1 MEEEIFAFLKEQRFI
16 NAKVKREIAE
26 KFNITADECL
36 EMISKFYDIIDDK
49 KPIKADEAAAEA
61 AANDAAE
68 PDAAAE
74 AAANDA
80 AGPEAASEVA
90 PEAASEPS
98 MPVVEKTAGDDSS
111 TEDDSSSTAGFGLSP
126 SSLKR
131 RLSSS
136 ALSSSN
142 IFVES
147 DEALSDEV
155 SSFGLGAK
163 AVLESSKQE
172 DIKYG
177 EDLSS
182 VASSSSSSSALATGA
197 PTTFYDIDYED
208 LKGLFEALISK
219 HGTDASKDTIS
230 SFFKEKKLFS
240 MRGLVIFTLV
250 KYYEAINTSYEH
262 FKTLWESDHSKKRPA
277 LKASPAPKI
286 KASAAS
292 YTGTFTAPRGQFKK
306 QDSSAAAAAF
316 QQQQQVAA
324 MMSMQQAMQQQ
335 FMQQQQ
341 QFMQQAMKQQQQPP
355 HSSSSPMMPS
365 MPMMP
370 MMPSMMPSMMMP
382 MMGPQLSSPI
392 SPSESSATSI
402 PYFNPYWP
410 FFGYTSSDNSGPS
423 MKKQKN

>member
-1 MEEEIFAFLKEQRFI
+1 MEKEIFAFLKEQRFI

-61 AANDAAE
+61 ANDAAE
-68 PDAAAE
+68 PHAASE
-74 AAANDA
+74 A
-80 AGPEAASEVA
+80 AGPEAASEVASEVA

-98 MPVVEKTAGDDSS
+98 MTVAEKTAGDDSS
-111 TEDDSSSTAGFGLSP
+111 AEDDSSSTAGFGLSP

-182 VASSSSSSSALATGA
+182 VASSSSSSALATGA
-197 PTTFYDIDYED
+197 PTTFYDIEYED
-208 LKGLFEALISK
+208 LKGLFEDLISK
-219 HGTDASKDTIS
+219 HGPHASKETIS

-277 LKASPAPKI
+277 LKALPAPKI
-286 KASAAS
+286 KASVAS

-341 QFMQQAMKQQQQPP
+341 QFMQQAMKQQQQPQ

-370 MMPSMMPSMMMP
+370 MMPPSMPMMPSMMMP